1 MLLARRLRCPVA
13 HLASIGNQNR
23 NPDKFRPKLSRAER
37 ARLLRLNWVDAR
49 LYGHFAKRFA
59 LEWNATDEGERL
71 AELDALR
78 RAVAKK
84 RNDAATRGAAHVHV
98 RHSPRRPESSLITLS
113 ESPPPAHTLTPS
125 RRHAPPRGVHAHEIH
140 RRDEVLQLSSR
151 Y

>member
-1 MLLARRLRCPVA
+1 MA
-13 HLASIGNQNR
+13 HLASIGNENR

-49 LYGHFAKRFA
+49 LHGHFAKRFA

-84 RNDAATRGAAHVHV
+84 RNDAAARGAAHVGQAAKHV
-98 RHSPRRPESSLITLS
+98 RHRPRRPDSSLITLS
-113 ESPPPAHTLTPS
+113 APPPAHTLTPS

-140 RRDEVLQLSSR
+140 RRDEVLQQILS
-151 Y
+151 